1 VFEAIKTLANG
12 DSLACSS
19 RRLNWRRRA
28 TPLLLFGLVASTLPV
43 RAQVRLIPDA
53 AGADYNIQVMSWWDI
68 PFRTIVRQ
76 HYDFSCGS
84 AAVATLLTHHYGV
97 ATTEQQPFAAMWNA
111 GDRAKI
117 KKAGFSMFDMKSF
130 LDARGFQTEGYRMG
144 IDDLRKS
151 GRPTIVLLNLN
162 GFKHFVVVK
171 GVRGNIVLVGDPI
184 RGLNKYDVGEFK
196 KAWNGIALA
205 IAKVPDG
212 TRVGY
217 NLARDWNPW
226 STAPIDEAAQDRTI
240 GDVTDHLPPIYQLT
254 PQILLDV
261 RVGTVK

>member
-1 VFEAIKTLANG
+1 VFEAIKTLVNR

-28 TPLLLFGLVASTLPV
+28 PSLFLACVAATTLPV
-43 RAQVRLIPDA
+43 QAQVQLVPEA
-53 AGADYNIQVMSWWDI
+53 AGANYNIKVMTWWDI

-76 HYDFSCGS
+76 RYDFSCGS

-97 ATTEQQPFAAMWNA
+97 PTTEQQPFAAMWNA
-111 GDRAKI
+111 GDRVKI
-117 KKAGFSMFDMKSF
+117 KKAGFSMFDMKSY
-130 LDARGFQTEGYRMG
+130 LDAHGFRTEGYRMG
-144 IDDLRKS
+144 INDLRKS
-151 GRPTIVLLNLN
+151 GRPAIVLLNLS

-184 RGLNKYDVGEFK
+184 RGLTKYDAGEFE

-212 TRVGY
+212 TSVGY

-226 STAPIDEAAQDRTI
+226 STAPIDEAAQIRTI

-261 RVGTVK
+261 RVGTVR